1 MTSVAALL
9 AAAADASSDVRGAIE
24 ASLIQLAAA
33 SADAVLAPAIEL
45 LGAASRPPP
54 AQRACVLRAATAIVR
69 KAAALSDALAASLLE
84 CGVAQLLATQ
94 HAEPVEAASE
104 LLLVLAE
111 RSDAEA
117 AAVTHA
123 LLKHCEAGTLAA
135 PCVLRALADVA
146 SAAPTA
152 TVPLLK
158 AELLPRLLPM
168 LGSVR
173 RLPNARSLAFL
184 RLSRVASTSRLPALC
199 SRHASARSAARR
211 RQRARS
217 TSDLAHPPLFA
228 GARLRSSLRPR
239 VPAREIRRRRRSN
252 RGRAAERATAVG
264 RHAGGP
270 AAAAHRRARLRR
282 RSERRA
288 RTAFRTMAGCT
299 GGECPCCR

>member
-9 AAAADASSDVRGAIE
+9 AAAADASADVRGAIE

-54 AQRACVLRAATAIVR
+54 AQRACVLRAATAIAR
-69 KAAALSDALAASLLE
+69 KAAGLGDALAASLLE
-84 CGVAQLLATQ
+84 CGVSQLLATQ

-111 RSDAEA
+111 RSDVEA

-146 SAAPTA
+146 SAAPSA

-173 RLPNARSLAFL
+173 LALPPQPSARSLQPP
-184 RLSRVASTSRLPALC
+184 RVC
-199 SRHASARSAARR
+199 SRHRAPPPAPHSANLTAY
-211 RQRARS
+211 
-217 TSDLAHPPLFA
+217 PPLSS

-239 VPAREIRRRRRSN
+239 VPPRSIRRRSRSD
-252 RGRAAERATAVG
+252 R
-264 RHAGGP
+264 
-270 AAAAHRRARLRR
+270 
-282 RSERRA
+282 
-288 RTAFRTMAGCT
+288 
-299 GGECPCCR
+299 

>member
-54 AQRACVLRAATAIVR
+54 AQRACVLRAATAIAR
-69 KAAALSDALAASLLE
+69 KAGGLSDALAASLLE
-84 CGVAQLLATQ
+84 CGVSQLLATQ

-111 RSDAEA
+111 RSDVEA

-146 SAAPTA
+146 SAAPSA

-173 RLPNARSLAFL
+173 L
-184 RLSRVASTSRLPALC
+184 RLPALARPRAAA
-199 SRHASARSAARR
+199 SAHASVVSR
-211 RQRARS
+211 
-217 TSDLAHPPLFA
+217 
-228 GARLRSSLRPR
+228 RLRAGSLRRAPPPPR
-239 VPAREIRRRRRSN
+239 TQRI
-252 RGRAAERATAVG
+252 
-264 RHAGGP
+264 
-270 AAAAHRRARLRR
+270 
-282 RSERRA
+282 
-288 RTAFRTMAGCT
+288 
-299 GGECPCCR
+299 

>member
-9 AAAADASSDVRGAIE
+9 AAAADASADVRGAIE

-54 AQRACVLRAATAIVR
+54 AQRACVLRAATAIAR
-69 KAAALSDALAASLLE
+69 KAAGLGDALAASLLE
-84 CGVAQLLATQ
+84 CGVSQLLATQ

-111 RSDAEA
+111 RSDVEA

-184 RLSRVASTSRLPALC
+184 RLSRVASTAVCPRAAAVTHVFAPPRAA
-199 SRHASARSAARR
+199 ASAHAR
-211 RQRARS
+211 
-217 TSDLAHPPLFA
+217 H
-228 GARLRSSLRPR
+228 
-239 VPAREIRRRRRSN
+239 I
-252 RGRAAERATAVG
+252 
-264 RHAGGP
+264 
-270 AAAAHRRARLRR
+270 
-282 RSERRA
+282 
-288 RTAFRTMAGCT
+288 
-299 GGECPCCR
+299 

>member
-9 AAAADASSDVRGAIE
+9 AAAADASADVRGAIE

-54 AQRACVLRAATAIVR
+54 AQRACVLRAATAIAR
-69 KAAALSDALAASLLE
+69 KAAGLGDALAASLLE
-84 CGVAQLLATQ
+84 CGVSQLLATQ

-111 RSDAEA
+111 RSDVEA

-173 RLPNARSLAFL
+173 LAL
-184 RLSRVASTSRLPALC
+184 APRPLVLPALPT
-199 SRHASARSAARR
+199 RSAARR
-211 RQRARS
+211 RQRALS
-217 TSDLAHPPLFA
+217 TSDRASTALLS
-228 GARLRSSLRPR
+228 GARLGSSLRPR
-239 VPAREIRRRRRSN
+239 VPPRALRRRRRSD
-252 RGRAAERATAVG
+252 R
-264 RHAGGP
+264 
-270 AAAAHRRARLRR
+270 
-282 RSERRA
+282 
-288 RTAFRTMAGCT
+288 
-299 GGECPCCR
+299 

>member
-1 MTSVAALL
+1 M
-9 AAAADASSDVRGAIE
+9 RGAIE

-54 AQRACVLRAATAIVR
+54 AQRACVLRACTAIAR
-69 KAAALSDALAASLLE
+69 KAAGLGEALAASLLE
-84 CGVAQLLATQ
+84 CGVSQLLATQ

-111 RSDAEA
+111 RSDVEA

-173 RLPNARSLAFL
+173 RLPNARSSARRSRRVGSTRLLAPP
-184 RLSRVASTSRLPALC
+184 RAA
-199 SRHASARSAARR
+199 ASAHT
-211 RQRARS
+211 QH
-217 TSDLAHPPLFA
+217 L
-228 GARLRSSLRPR
+228 
-239 VPAREIRRRRRSN
+239 
-252 RGRAAERATAVG
+252 
-264 RHAGGP
+264 
-270 AAAAHRRARLRR
+270 
-282 RSERRA
+282 
-288 RTAFRTMAGCT
+288 
-299 GGECPCCR
+299 

>member
-9 AAAADASSDVRGAIE
+9 AAAADASADVRGAIE

-54 AQRACVLRAATAIVR
+54 AQRACVLRAATAIAR
-69 KAAALSDALAASLLE
+69 KAAGLGDALAASLLE
-84 CGVAQLLATQ
+84 CGVSQLLATQ

-111 RSDAEA
+111 RSDVEA

-146 SAAPTA
+146 SAAPSA

-173 RLPNARSLAFL
+173 LALP
-184 RLSRVASTSRLPALC
+184 PQP
-199 SRHASARSAARR
+199 SARSRQPSRACPLRR
-211 RQRARS
+211 APPPAHTLS
-217 TSDLAHPPLFA
+217 TSDHRASTAHLS
-228 GARLRSSLRPR
+228 GACLGSSLRPR
-239 VPAREIRRRRRSN
+239 VPPRALRRRRRSN
-252 RGRAAERATAVG
+252 R
-264 RHAGGP
+264 
-270 AAAAHRRARLRR
+270 
-282 RSERRA
+282 
-288 RTAFRTMAGCT
+288 
-299 GGECPCCR
+299 

>member
-9 AAAADASSDVRGAIE
+9 AAAADASADVRGAIE

-54 AQRACVLRAATAIVR
+54 AQRACVLRAATAIAR
-69 KAAALSDALAASLLE
+69 KAAGLGDALAASLLE
-84 CGVAQLLATQ
+84 CGVSQLLATQ

-111 RSDAEA
+111 RSDVEA

-173 RLPNARSLAFL
+173 RLPNARSSARRSRRVGSTRLLAPP
-184 RLSRVASTSRLPALC
+184 RAA
-199 SRHASARSAARR
+199 ASAHT
-211 RQRARS
+211 QH
-217 TSDLAHPPLFA
+217 L
-228 GARLRSSLRPR
+228 
-239 VPAREIRRRRRSN
+239 
-252 RGRAAERATAVG
+252 
-264 RHAGGP
+264 
-270 AAAAHRRARLRR
+270 
-282 RSERRA
+282 
-288 RTAFRTMAGCT
+288 
-299 GGECPCCR
+299 